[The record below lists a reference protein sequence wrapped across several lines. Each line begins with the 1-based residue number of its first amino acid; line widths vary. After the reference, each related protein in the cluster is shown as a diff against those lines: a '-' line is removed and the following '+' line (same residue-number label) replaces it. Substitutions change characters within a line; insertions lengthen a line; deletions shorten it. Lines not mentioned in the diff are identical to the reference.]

1 MTQEPELVGAEHDH
15 KIDYIEFGAADLPA
29 VKRFYAA
36 AFGWTFTDYGP
47 DYTGFVDGR
56 LSGGFQRADS
66 VAGGG
71 PLVVIFA
78 TDLAGT
84 QTKVSRAGGRIVKPI
99 FSFPGGRRFHF
110 VDPAGN
116 ELAVWTDRSS

>member
-1 MTQEPELVGAEHDH
+1 MTQEPKLVGAEHDRR
-15 KIDYIEFGAADLPA
+15 IDYIEFGAADLPA

-47 DYTGFVDGR
+47 DYTSFVDGR
-56 LSGGFQRADS
+56 LSGGFRRADS
-66 VAGGG
+66 VAAGG

-78 TDLAGT
+78 TDLAET
-84 QTKVSRAGGRIVKPI
+84 QTKVSRAGGRVVKPI